1 MTGGWPARLDLR
13 FDAQPDGL
21 TRLVH
26 NRHEGPLRL
35 LRSLPQ
41 PDGSAQA
48 VIVHPPGGL
57 VGGDTLEL
65 TLSLG
70 SGARV
75 LCTTPGAQKWYRAE
89 RSGARAQ
96 TQLKA
101 QSEAHLEWLPQPTL
115 IFDGA
120 QVDQAL
126 QIDLDAGARSI
137 GWECVVLGRAARA
150 ERVIRGQVRLSLA
163 LSHAGRLLWE
173 EQMAA
178 DAADRLFASPL
189 GWGGRIAACTVWA
202 CGPESRV
209 AELLSQWRA
218 LIETGLTEPA
228 AQRHRLTG
236 AATSPT
242 AGLLLARLL
251 ADDAQPLM
259 HLAERLWTVARPV
272 LLDRTGQLP
281 RIWAT

>member
-1 MTGGWPARLDLR
+1 
-13 FDAQPDGL
+13 
-21 TRLVH
+21 
-26 NRHEGPLRL
+26 
-35 LRSLPQ
+35 
-41 PDGSAQA
+41 
-48 VIVHPPGGL
+48 
-57 VGGDTLEL
+57 
-65 TLSLG
+65 
-70 SGARV
+70 
-75 LCTTPGAQKWYRAE
+75 
-89 RSGARAQ
+89 
-96 TQLKA
+96 
-101 QSEAHLEWLPQPTL
+101 
-115 IFDGA
+115 
-120 QVDQAL
+120 
-126 QIDLDAGARSI
+126 
-137 GWECVVLGRAARA
+137 VVLGRAARA

-218 LIETGLTEPA
+218 LMETGLTEPA
-228 AQRHRLTG
+228 VQRHRLTG

-259 HLAERLWTVARPV
+259 HLASGSLGPYRRVAPNLGHLRGRV
-272 LLDRTGQLP
+272 VRGLAL
-281 RIWAT
+281 ATPAQAAGA